1 VNDRLESQIA
11 ETVHDNRG
19 DEKLGHRSKYMYVY
33 IKSVSL
39 VDSFPSGQKT
49 TLF

>member
-1 VNDRLESQIA
+1 MNDRLESQIA

-19 DEKLGHRSKYMYVY
+19 DEKLGHQSKYMYVY
-33 IKSVSL
+33 TSL
-39 VDSFPSGQKT
+39 ADSFPSGQKA